1 MFVSAWFHTIGY
13 NVFQE
18 FGVTSSLPESND
30 EKSSTSPSKRAK
42 PKRPITMA
50 TPTKVQSGVAWDRLS
65 SKDRFGFGTGGIY
78 TAPTTPLSPSPRGN
92 NIPSEL
98 TTAKVNWGT
107 VKTPGK
113 TPSKIPVSKSL
124 TPTFKSTID
133 RFAIPDGIFA
143 DSLVGGPGVGDY
155 NPKLPATGDELPGP
169 VLKAPKYPA
178 GERLCG
184 PGTIYAAAA
193 FTNAPAPGAYD
204 PTPLS
209 RGTLSASGE
218 SASFRAN
225 TPRFACGGIYKEAIG
240 EPQFPPLQSPEPED
254 GMRLDTTTAAF
265 KGPAFKD
272 GAGDRFDDG
281 HGIYQAAAAQT
292 PGVGAYEAAAAFDK
306 MQPFGGSFS
315 DGAAS
320 IFRSTTDRFIGRGG
334 VHEGTLA
341 AVPGVG
347 CYETELAAKVR
358 GAVKLQAAQR
368 RRQSRGIFSQL
379 RKERA
384 STSGPMDCQPGQ
396 TPRQLTASKLKI
408 ATVSAK
414 TSAVG
419 SAVGSAK
426 ESAPAPS
433 LPCAPPPPPRVCHSS
448 AVVSAVVS
456 PKVAPKAPKVASKAV
471 GLADAAP
478 VPASAP
484 ATKLPRESD
493 GGFKFRRSGSTPSKP
508 VLAPSPSPMRAVT
521 KSPGHKPSFSQAV
534 SLDSLFDCEE
544 DEATLRTAPDTTL
557 PTLEPASAVTSAD
570 TAVARLS
577 KVSFGDTASGEWLF
591 SQLERISGEGKVA
604 KEDYYDAAS
613 GWDISGLREDIQIHM
628 DQCGSA

>member
-1 MFVSAWFHTIGY
+1 
-13 NVFQE
+13 
-18 FGVTSSLPESND
+18 
-30 EKSSTSPSKRAK
+30 
-42 PKRPITMA
+42 MA
-50 TPTKVQSGVAWDRLS
+50 TPSKGAGGVAWDRLS
-65 SKDRFGFGTGGIY
+65 SKDRFGPGTGGIY

-169 VLKAPKYPA
+169 LLKAPKYPA

-204 PTPLS
+204 PTPPS
-209 RGTLSASGE
+209 RGTISASGE

-225 TPRFACGGIYKEAIG
+225 TPRFACGGIYKEAVG

-254 GMRLDTTTAAF
+254 TMRLDTTTAAF

-281 HGIYQAAAAQT
+281 HGIYKAAAAQT

-347 CYETELAAKVR
+347 CYETELAGKLQ

-368 RRQSRGIFSQL
+368 RRHNG
-379 RKERA
+379 
-384 STSGPMDCQPGQ
+384 
-396 TPRQLTASKLKI
+396 
-408 ATVSAK
+408 
-414 TSAVG
+414 
-419 SAVGSAK
+419 
-426 ESAPAPS
+426 SAPAPS

-448 AVVSAVVS
+448 
-456 PKVAPKAPKVASKAV
+456 PKAAPNTTPKAV
-471 GLADAAP
+471 GVADEASVHRLSVHSLS

-484 ATKLPRESD
+484 ATKVPRESD

-508 VLAPSPSPMRAVT
+508 SQVKSSQVTPSKPTLAPSPSPLRAVT

-544 DEATLRTAPDTTL
+544 DEATLLPDT
-557 PTLEPASAVTSAD
+557 TLEPASALTSVD

-577 KVSFGDTASGEWLF
+577 KVSLGDTASGEWLF
-591 SQLERISGEGKVA
+591 SQLERISGESKVA
-604 KEDYYDAAS
+604 KEDYFDAAS

-628 DQCGSA
+628 GRSGSA